1 MNAET
6 FRSLDLVSKR
16 MLCYVI
22 LYILSLSTA
31 DGGWGRIDWGQ
42 TLGGFTF

>member
-6 FRSLDLVSKR
+6 FRFLDLVSER

-22 LYILSLSTA
+22 LYILSISTA
-31 DGGWGRIDWGQ
+31 DGGWGCIDWGQ

>member
-22 LYILSLSTA
+22 LYILSISTA
-31 DGGWGRIDWGQ
+31 DGGWGRIDWG
-42 TLGGFTF
+42 